1 MGQVTGMKPAP
12 YLRLL
17 GAGYHLKILLFLEN
31 ERAHRVR
38 EGKNP
43 KQTALSIEPHL
54 GLQATI

>member
-1 MGQVTGMKPAP
+1 MKPAP

-17 GAGYHLKILLFLEN
+17 AAGYHLKILLFLEN